1 MNSKSLSRNR
11 KSEIKGATVLG
22 PADFPLGS
30 LQSRAAIR
38 SLLEK
43 SVCKASAEVY
53 PPGWSA
59 KTAAQKAV
67 LESAADIL
75 FFGGSAGSLKT
86 ETLLVDA
93 ATESGNPNLRA
104 IIFRQS
110 FPQMSD
116 IIEKTQRLYGS
127 MGARF
132 VGQPTWTWTFPSG
145 GKVRLAYIAN
155 DPDIFDYLGPR
166 YSFIGFDESTLHT
179 EYQVRNMLGRL
190 SSTDHSLRLR
200 MRLGSNPGNIGAG
213 WHKAMFLRGVCPV
226 HAPDRAPEAGNL
238 YWDAMWPSD
247 GYPLQS
253 ADGQGFSVSFIPGRL
268 TDHHLLDD
276 KYIYRLRMMSGSL
289 APAMETGCWCELA
302 GMYFSFLRA
311 DQVIDLAE
319 VEEQWWENHVIS
331 LDFGFG
337 KSSAAAGLFSITEP
351 QPYYPA
357 GRIFELGTLI
367 EKRMEATEFARAVCE
382 RFLSPTIGGQR
393 RRVVAVY
400 LDPSNFKH
408 IGTGPSVARQMQEVF
423 AQYGDLSVIPASN
436 DRIAGWQ
443 MLYRLLKSGQLV
455 LTKCNRGKSL
465 IFEALSTRM
474 HHEKLSGDLQKVA
487 GDELDDVADMVRYA
501 MLTWFESSSKPPELA
516 IQQKLEEYRANGM
529 DDYSLNI
536 HRFRMEREHRQTE
549 EQPVYLGRRHG
560 RIIRR

>member
-1 MNSKSLSRNR
+1 M
-11 KSEIKGATVLG
+11 
-22 PADFPLGS
+22 
-30 LQSRAAIR
+30 
-38 SLLEK
+38 
-43 SVCKASAEVY
+43 
-53 PPGWSA
+53 
-59 KTAAQKAV
+59 
-67 LESAADIL
+67 
-75 FFGGSAGSLKT
+75 
-86 ETLLVDA
+86 LVDA
-93 ATESGNPNLRA
+93 ARESGNPNLRA

-145 GKVRLAYIAN
+145 GKIRLAYIAN
-155 DPDIFDYLGPR
+155 DRDIFDYLGPR
-166 YSFIGFDESTLHT
+166 YSFIGFDESTLHS

-226 HAPDRAPEAGNL
+226 HAPDRAPEAGKL

-289 APAMETGCWCELA
+289 APAMETGCWCELD

-319 VEEQWWENHVIS
+319 VEEQWWENHIIS

-337 KSSAAAGLFSITEP
+337 KSSAAAGLFSVTEP
-351 QPYYPA
+351 QPHYPA
-357 GRIFELGTLI
+357 GRIFELGTMI

-382 RFLSPTIGGQR
+382 RFVVPSVGGHR
-393 RRVVAVY
+393 RRIVAIY

-408 IGTGPSVARQMQEVF
+408 IGTGPSVAQQMQEVF
-423 AQYGDLSVIPASN
+423 AQYGDLSVVPASN

-474 HHEKLSGDLQKVA
+474 HHEKISGDLQKVA

-501 MLTWFESSSKPPELA
+501 MLTWFETSSKPREVA

-536 HRFRMEREHRQTE
+536 YRFRMEREDRQTQ

-560 RIIRR
+560 RIPIRRR